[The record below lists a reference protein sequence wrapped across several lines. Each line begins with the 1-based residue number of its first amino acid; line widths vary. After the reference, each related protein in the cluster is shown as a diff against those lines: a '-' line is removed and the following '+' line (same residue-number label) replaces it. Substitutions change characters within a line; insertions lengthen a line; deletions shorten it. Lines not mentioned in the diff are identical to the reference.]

1 MATDRRGL
9 VAVFLLALTSVLA
22 FQGSRGLR
30 ETTEGRYAEVAREM
44 LETGNFLE
52 PSLDYEP
59 HWSKPPLTYWA
70 VAAGVHVF
78 GRNAWGARFYNIVAF
93 VVTVLAVAACG
104 NALWDRR
111 TGAAAGLVY
120 LSSFLPAVGA
130 SVVSADGLLVMWET
144 LAVLF
149 YIEAYRCREDA
160 RSRWWIR
167 AMWLAFGLAFFTKGP
182 PALLPLLAL
191 GVFHLRSRRSRVL
204 ADPAGILVFFVT
216 AFWWFAVVLAR
227 HPELLGYF
235 VGKEVVARNLSTEFS
250 RNAQWYG
257 PLTIYAPV
265 LLVGQGAWLYY
276 GFCMFRQ
283 RALYKP
289 ARIVELFGARG
300 SPRLLLFLWFLV
312 PLVIFSLSRSRLQL
326 YILPLFAPIALA
338 TGRFIL
344 HSQGEATGFRRTLRV
359 ALISVLVIV
368 CVKALGPHVSVRR
381 DMARLYHR
389 ATAAARGEA
398 AYVLFRERE
407 LYGFQFYAGG
417 NVQRVSVS
425 GREPWADKTLG
436 ATVDEIVNK
445 PLSQAYVIIS
455 GQQSAVVVRRELYE
469 AHVTWTET
477 EESRWKLFVIG
488 ACRD

>member
-1 MATDRRGL
+1 
-9 VAVFLLALTSVLA
+9 
-22 FQGSRGLR
+22 
-30 ETTEGRYAEVAREM
+30 M
-44 LETGNFLE
+44 LETGNFVE
-52 PSLDYEP
+52 PTLDYEP

-70 VAAGVHVF
+70 IAAGVRAF
-78 GRNAWGARFYNIVAF
+78 GRNAWGARFYNIIAF

-104 NALWDRR
+104 SALWDRR

-149 YIEAYRCREDA
+149 YIEAYRCGEDA

-167 AMWLAFGLAFFTKGP
+167 AMWFAFGLAFFTKGP

-191 GVFHLRSRRSRVL
+191 GVFHIHARRSRVL
-204 ADPAGILVFFVT
+204 ADPTGIFVFLVT
-216 AFWWFAVVLAR
+216 AFWWFAIVLAR

-276 GFCMFRQ
+276 GFGMFKQ
-283 RALYKP
+283 RELYKP
-289 ARIVELFGARG
+289 VRILELFGARG
-300 SPRLLLFLWFLV
+300 SPRLLLFLWVFV
-312 PLVIFSLSRSRLQL
+312 PLAIFCLSRSRLQL

-344 HSQGEATGFRRTLRV
+344 RTHGEAAGFRRTLRV

-368 CVKALGPHVSVRR
+368 LVKALGPHVSVRR
-381 DMARLYHR
+381 DMARLYDR
-389 ATAAARGEA
+389 AAAAAGGEA